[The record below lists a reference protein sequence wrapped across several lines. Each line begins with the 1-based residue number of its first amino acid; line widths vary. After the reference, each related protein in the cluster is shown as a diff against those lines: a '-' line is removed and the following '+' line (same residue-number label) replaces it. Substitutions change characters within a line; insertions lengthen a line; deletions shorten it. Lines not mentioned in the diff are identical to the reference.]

1 MLGEIEQQIDTSIGM
16 GKEHALQGDHI
27 DMLQFS

>member
-1 MLGEIEQQIDTSIGM
+1 MFSEIEQQIDTSIGM
-16 GKEHALQGDHI
+16 GKEYTLQRDDI

>member
-1 MLGEIEQQIDTSIGM
+1 MFSEIEQQVDTSIGM
-16 GKEHALQGDHI
+16 GKEHALQGDYI